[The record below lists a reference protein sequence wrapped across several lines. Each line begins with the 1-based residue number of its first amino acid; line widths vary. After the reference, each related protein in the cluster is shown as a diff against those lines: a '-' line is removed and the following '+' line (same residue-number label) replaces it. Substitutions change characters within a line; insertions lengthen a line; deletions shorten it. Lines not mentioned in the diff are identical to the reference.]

1 MLKKFLKQYGWRYLP
16 GAFFLLLNSYFAAWS
31 PMFLGNAVNGLN
43 AGVGQIDRDYVLTQ
57 TAYLIG
63 AAVLI
68 FATRYCWRYFI
79 NGNARNLEIFLREGL
94 FCKLQRLPASFYDSA
109 QTGDLMALAINDIG
123 AVRKTAGM
131 VVANILTGVTSVL
144 FSLQKMFVSI
154 HPVLAF
160 WALLPVPFAVL
171 SVVIIGGRVRKK
183 YAGVQRQFAR
193 LSGVIQEDIMGM
205 RVIKAFHREEPAAKA
220 FIQQSDEMCGA
231 NIDLA
236 NTSA

>member
-1 MLKKFLKQYGWRYLP
+1 
-16 GAFFLLLNSYFAAWS
+16 
-31 PMFLGNAVNGLN
+31 MFLGNAVNGLN

-68 FATRYCWRYFI
+68 FATRYCWRYFL

-131 VVANILTGVTSVL
+131 VVANILTGVTSCLLYTSIPAAACKGTPSCRCRKTAAAKQNGKRFPDAAKPVGNRHIAKRHNRRARKRKCNQR
-144 FSLQKMFVSI
+144 SSRPKQDTVGNMFHTRDI
-154 HPVLAF
+154 
-160 WALLPVPFAVL
+160 L
-171 SVVIIGGRVRKK
+171 SVMQTTQPNRK
-183 YAGVQRQFAR
+183 AR
-193 LSGVIQEDIMGM
+193 LYLP
-205 RVIKAFHREEPAAKA
+205 FHLERNNFKRLDR
-220 FIQQSDEMCGA
+220 QRK
-231 NIDLA
+231 
-236 NTSA
+236 